1 MGDFSDRKQ
10 LEAWLRDQPRP
21 VVVGLAARA
30 AARVIPTLNRDTP
43 RFTTLALATFRAIA
57 LARVVATYPTRAN
70 DLWATAEAAEFYT
83 HTEAAD
89 ANISTNTYSNVTY
102 AAAAAANTAN
112 AYRENGAVLAA
123 ALVAEEAVAA
133 TVKAANA
140 YGATAAAA
148 AAAVNASNAAARSD
162 PVNPGAALWPQ
173 NEAVRRP
180 LPGLERSLPYLMDEL
195 WLRMKLSLLARE
207 GEHWRVWTDWYD
219 AWLAGAP
226 WLPQLSA
233 RAREELEVAIC
244 LIPDAD
250 WKQAPAH
257 VNGLIQGMIAKALAE
272 APSPELQKSDAVP
285 SQGVAAIT
293 PVWRDGRLVQ
303 DDRPAAEGRPA
314 ILLQA
319 ALIGLRSTMRK
330 IATDFDVWIAECRS
344 SGRDPQI
351 DHSPADYLVHVAS
364 LIADDPP
371 ALGGLFEILH
381 AHESLKRMNALVSA
395 EWPDSLRDRF
405 VALGDLFEKAGR
417 LSPEWRELKDED
429 DKPPQE
435 AIAATPK
442 MASEFIEIL
451 ESAATSE
458 LVAPALIERLKSL
471 VAPLAKAV
479 AAERPEPFGPD
490 MELLALDVVNGVN
503 NIAKRLAE
511 AGVEIK
517 KLGVKGAKEGWTGFR
532 VNFPKQ
538 TKKLGAALAKLAVW
552 GPLLGGG
559 GWLAA
564 QFEWFAP
571 IWALIKPFLK

>member
-1 MGDFSDRKQ
+1 MVDFSDRKQ

-30 AARVIPTLNRDTP
+30 AARAIPTLIRETQHIAKL
-43 RFTTLALATFRAIA
+43 TLAVFRAIA
-57 LARVVATYPTRAN
+57 LARVVATYPTRAS
-70 DLWATAEAAEFYT
+70 DLAKATTAAAR
-83 HTEAAD
+83 AAD
-89 ANISTNTYSNVTY
+89 A
-102 AAAAAANTAN
+102 AARAAD
-112 AYRENGAVLAA
+112 AY
-123 ALVAEEAVAA
+123 
-133 TVKAANA
+133 AANA
-140 YGATAAAA
+140 TTRAADAADAENVGRLATTAK
-148 AAAVNASNAAARSD
+148 
-162 PVNPGAALWPQ
+162 LWPST
-173 NEAVRRP
+173 EAVHRL
-180 LPGLERSLPYLMDEL
+180 LPGFESSLPSIFEEL
-195 WLRMKLSLLARE
+195 WRGMKIDLLVNK

-219 AWLAGAP
+219 AWLAGAQ

-233 RAREELEVAIC
+233 TAREELEVAIC
-244 LIPDAD
+244 LIPNAA
-250 WKQAPAH
+250 WKQGPAH

-303 DDRPAAEGRPA
+303 DDRPAVEGRPA

-351 DHSPADYLVHVAS
+351 DRSPADYLVHVAS

-429 DKPPQE
+429 DKPPQD
-435 AIAATPK
+435 AIVATPK

-538 TKKLGAALAKLAVW
+538 TKKLGAALAKIAVW
-552 GPLLGGG
+552 GPWIGGG
-559 GWLAA
+559 GWIAA